1 MTHPVYQ
8 KWITST
14 FLHIWNFTVQKTL
27 EKIYFFYSKQS
38 APIDNNIRPLTDGFD
53 LGIINRQADVNN
65 VRDLDDRP
73 NDGDPGNCDA
83 LGLQDTFEKV
93 IGESNFQFK
102 VLPPGGISLEIS

>member
-1 MTHPVYQ
+1 M
-8 KWITST
+8 K
-14 FLHIWNFTVQKTL
+14 
-27 EKIYFFYSKQS
+27 KIIFFYSKQS

-93 IGESNFQFK
+93 IGESNF
-102 VLPPGGISLEIS
+102 